1 MTTACITLLTLF
13 ALAAP
18 SDTQQVTLPGL
29 EDKNAGLTREDI
41 LKSTEWRKTMLTLST
56 WFDTQRMYSPEQVLD
71 FKRRINQMAME
82 AAPADLL
89 RLQHNLTEKLA
100 ILNGPEALSLKRWL
114 REQMSLASDEY
125 AKQLLAG
132 LPDIAR
138 MTPDELQMYL
148 NEFEVRIGQQ
158 SRGRQEFLTAKSQQA
173 TFVGNKLA
181 QQRTDANRAID
192 AAIRSGSWGGNSG
205 VVGAKNVTGGEI
217 PTAAGY
223 YRVNWGWGGG
233 WGGRW

>member
-1 MTTACITLLTLF
+1 MYTALFTLLTL
-13 ALAAP
+13 AMLAPP
-18 SDTQQVTLPGL
+18 SETERVTLPGL

-41 LKSTEWRKTMLTLST
+41 LKSAEWRKTMLTLST

-82 AAPADLL
+82 ASPADLL

-100 ILNGPEALSLKRWL
+100 ILNGPEARSLKRWL

-125 AKQLLAG
+125 ARQLLAG

-138 MTPDELQMYL
+138 MTPDELQQYL

-158 SRGRQEFLTAKSQQA
+158 SRGRQEFLAAKSSQA
-173 TFVGNKLA
+173 QFVGTALA
-181 QQRTDANRAID
+181 QQQAEANRAID
-192 AAIRSGSWGGNSG
+192 AAVRSGGWGGNGG
-205 VVGAKNVTGGEI
+205 VIGSKNVTGGEI

-223 YRVNWGWGGG
+223 YNVNWGWGG